1 MLTTPG
7 STHHTALIKHCI
19 PPHTPTWF
27 PHPVLQMIGVDD
39 AADHVVDGVHAAGA
53 GDGVHAT
60 GDDVH
65 AAGDGVHAAGD
76 GAPAAA
82 TIATSRHR
90 QSTHRLIH
98 ALHLAIPEFGIIIS
112 RQIPLIKSWPN

>member
-7 STHHTALIKHCI
+7 STHHTALIKHRT
-19 PPHTPTWF
+19 PPYTPTWS
-27 PHPVLQMIGVDD
+27 PHPALQMIGV
-39 AADHVVDGVHAAGA
+39 HAAG
-53 GDGVHAT
+53 V
-60 GDDVH
+60 
-65 AAGDGVHAAGD
+65 GDGVHAAGVGD
-76 GAPAAA
+76 GAPAVAA
-82 TIATSRHR
+82 TAVSRHH

>member
-1 MLTTPG
+1 MCNLLTTPG

-27 PHPVLQMIGVDD
+27 LQMIGVDD
-39 AADHVVDGVHAAGA
+39 AADHVVGA

-82 TIATSRHR
+82 TTATSRHR

-98 ALHLAIPEFGIIIS
+98 ALHLAIPEFGIIIF
-112 RQIPLIKSWPN
+112 RQISFIESWPH